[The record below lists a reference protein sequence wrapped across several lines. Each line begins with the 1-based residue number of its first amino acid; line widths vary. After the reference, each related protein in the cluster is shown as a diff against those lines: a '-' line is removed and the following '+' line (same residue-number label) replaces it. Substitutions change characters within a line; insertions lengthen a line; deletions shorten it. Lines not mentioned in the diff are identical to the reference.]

1 MTDAWIPALCLL
13 PPLVFAAAV
22 CVPRSRRV
30 GLLLAPW
37 AALPALFVS
46 LFGSGTVQI
55 PWLVLGSEFV
65 IDETA
70 QVFLFLT
77 ALLWTTA
84 GVYAAGYYTGKYAG
98 KSGRERFWLFFLLA
112 MTGNIGV
119 SIAYDLAG
127 FYAFFALMTFS
138 SYGLVI
144 HNRNNEAKLA
154 AWVYVVMAIMG
165 EMMLLIGFW
174 LAASGSESLLI
185 TELAAHIP
193 ESPYAAVIVAM
204 LIAGFGVKAGL
215 FPLHVWLP
223 LAHPAA
229 PLPASAVLSG
239 AMIKA
244 GLLGWVRFLPLGL
257 APFPEIG
264 TAVIIL
270 GLLMTFFGVVVGV
283 AQDEPK
289 TVLAYSSVSQMGFM
303 TMAIGGGL
311 AAPTAWPLAL
321 SAVLVFAL
329 HHAFAKGT
337 LFLGTGLV
345 AGQPR
350 ALRIFALLLLLIA
363 SLSLAGAP
371 LTSGAMAKSTFKY
384 ALHEWPGDWPLWL
397 DWILPLTGIGTTLVM
412 GRYMVLMIA
421 EGRKPVDGGF
431 SINWLMWLPWL
442 FLWAC
447 AFSALWVF
455 PVRYAI
461 EIRGEPRVGLAD
473 LFYAAWPVLLG
484 ALLVWRVRWLRRH
497 PQGQPYLRPGD
508 FIYPIL
514 WLWLFFNRQSSRVSR
529 SVSHL
534 RSRIIG
540 GAEAT
545 FGFVNM
551 NLAADRVERV
561 TVSWGYVG
569 FVLCSLIVAFWLL
582 LYLAAGGA

>member
-22 CVPRSRRV
+22 CLPRSRRV

-37 AALPALFVS
+37 GALPALLVS
-46 LFGSGTVQI
+46 VFGSGKARI
-55 PWLVLGSEFV
+55 PWLVLGAEFV

-84 GVYAAGYYTGKYAG
+84 GVYASGYYAG
-98 KSGRERFWLFFLLA
+98 KSGSERFWLFFLFA

-127 FYAFFALMTFS
+127 FYTFFALMSFS

-144 HNRNNEAKLA
+144 HNRDKEAQLA
-154 AWVYVVMAIMG
+154 ARVYVVMAILG

-174 LAASGSESLLI
+174 LAASGGKSLLI
-185 TELAAHIP
+185 SDLAAHIP
-193 ESPYAAVIVAM
+193 QSPYAAVIVVT

-257 APFPEIG
+257 ATFPEIG
-264 TAVIIL
+264 VSVIIL

-303 TMAIGGGL
+303 TMAIGGSL
-311 AAPTAWPLAL
+311 AAPATWPLAL
-321 SAVLVFAL
+321 SAILVFAL

-350 ALRIFALLLLLIA
+350 ALRIFALLLLLVA
-363 SLSLAGAP
+363 ALSLAGAP
-371 LTSGAMAKSTFKY
+371 LTSGAMAKSAFKY

-412 GRYMVLMIA
+412 GRYMVLMMGV
-421 EGRKPVDGGF
+421 GRKPVEYGF

-497 PQGQPYLRPGD
+497 PQPQPYLRPGD

-514 WLWLFFNRQSSRVSR
+514 WLWLVFNRQVFRVSR
-529 SVSHL
+529 WVSHL
-534 RSRIIG
+534 RSRVLG
-540 GAEAT
+540 GIEAAFALTKLNLVTDRAEQ
-545 FGFVNM
+545 VM
-551 NLAADRVERV
+551 
-561 TVSWGYVG
+561 VSWGYFG
-569 FVLCSLIVAFWLL
+569 LVLCSLIVLLWLF
-582 LYLAAGGA
+582 LYFAVGGG